1 MKELYPGEHAD
12 LQRWAQSEGEALDA
26 AQARLAATTPGT
38 LAHAQAEIDS
48 DACMLAA
55 GHALWELAQFEKAQA
70 ARG

>member
-1 MKELYPGEHAD
+1 MKELYPGEYAD

-38 LAHAQAEIDS
+38 AEYAQAEIDS
-48 DACMLAA
+48 DCCMLAA
-55 GHALWELAQFEKAQA
+55 GTALWELEQFEKEA